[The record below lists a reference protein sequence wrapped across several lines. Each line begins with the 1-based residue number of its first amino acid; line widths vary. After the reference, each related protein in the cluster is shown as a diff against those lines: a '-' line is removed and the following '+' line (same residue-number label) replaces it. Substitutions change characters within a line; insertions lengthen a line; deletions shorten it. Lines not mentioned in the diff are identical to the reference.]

1 MGTHFQFDDKRV
13 LLKSFCRIM
22 ITFGNSLWVL
32 SFNSL
37 FLLFGFISKLIIRLC
52 SSFRTCSNNKDDKI
66 DLVDSPELEPFGF
79 LQSEGFHEYL
89 FGFQFQ
95 AIEEGESE
103 EEEEDHDDG
112 RNPESDYSAITD
124 TPLVH
129 SAIKF
134 QTFPVKASRGF
145 LVTPEDVSFTVKE
158 MFVHPDNDSQMVS
171 AMDVSVSDH
180 GLETKQEEGV
190 PGGEDVSSENREVD
204 DEERG
209 VVSEGDK
216 SDESLSPSK
225 EPKGRHMLSHF
236 DRERD
241 FSAFSGRTPFPV
253 LDNEDEENDL
263 DFLEQISDLMRNF
276 EDDSRRN
283 VASKDK
289 AVNFNGENQESLEL
303 IDREIP
309 FTTCNDYSTE
319 EDDDDEEG
327 YIIDFESHRELGFI
341 SERKST
347 GDVEASLSNE
357 KNTFRRWDFDLED
370 ENENEEEEEDG
381 FKDILMQHRV
391 MVEQLKMDAKS
402 SRSGRLATIMEE
414 CETMKMDLKPLRLDE
429 RLDHKDHMNEIQKV
443 YRSYTEK
450 MKKLDI
456 LNYQTVHAISF
467 LHMKDP
473 SPSSSSSSHKD
484 PTLKS
489 PVSAIKTLIFSS
501 MWPCKLRRIYS
512 ADPTVKSMA
521 ELHRDLE
528 TVYVGQACL
537 SWEILQ
543 WQYDKSKELLLN
555 DTDSQ
560 RSYGQA
566 AIEFQ
571 QFQVLVHR
579 FVENEAFQGS
589 RVENYARDRCSLRT
603 ILQVP
608 AIKDDDCLKNRT
620 RRGEIKGAGS
630 EEVEKKISIAALMD
644 VIEESMRSFWE
655 FIRADKEDATISISK
670 SLLYNR
676 GAEQQQQKKDQ
687 MELLNQLK
695 TILQKKEKRVK
706 GIVKSGN
713 CLVRKFQKRQKEGRR
728 REKDE
733 WTEPQ
738 LIAQVEL
745 KLVGRVMN
753 KTRLTQDQLIWC
765 QKKLNDLTVIKGNI
779 QIEPSFM
786 LFPF

>member
-1 MGTHFQFDDKRV
+1 MGTTHFHFDDKRV
-13 LLKSFCRIM
+13 LLNSLCRIM
-22 ITFGNSLWVL
+22 ITFGNYLWVL

-37 FLLFGFISKLIIRLC
+37 FLLLGFISKLIIRLC

-66 DLVDSPELEPFGF
+66 DLIDSPDLEPFGF
-79 LQSEGFHEYL
+79 FQSEGFHEYL

-95 AIEEGESE
+95 TIEEEA
-103 EEEEDHDDG
+103 DHDDG

-134 QTFPVKASRGF
+134 QTFPVKAARGF
-145 LVTPEDVSFTVKE
+145 LVTPEDVSFSVKE
-158 MFVHPDNDSQMVS
+158 MFVNPENDSQMVS
-171 AMDVSVSDH
+171 VMDVSVSDH
-180 GLETKQEEGV
+180 GLERKQEEGV

-216 SDESLSPSK
+216 SDETLSPSK
-225 EPKGRHMLSHF
+225 EPKGRKLFHF

-241 FSAFSGRTPFPV
+241 YSALSGRTPFPV

-263 DFLEQISDLMRNF
+263 EFLEQISDLVRNF
-276 EDDSRRN
+276 EDDSKRI
-283 VASKDK
+283 K
-289 AVNFNGENQESLEL
+289 ALNLNGENQESLEV
-303 IDREIP
+303 INREIP

-319 EDDDDEEG
+319 GDDDDEEG
-327 YIIDFESHRELGFI
+327 YIIDFKSHRELGFI

-347 GDVEASLSNE
+347 GDAEASLIKE
-357 KNTFRRWDFDLED
+357 KNTFQRWDFDLEEK
-370 ENENEEEEEDG
+370 ENEGNEEEEEEDDDG
-381 FKDILMQHRV
+381 FKDILIQHRV
-391 MVEQLKMDAKS
+391 MVEQLKMDAKG
-402 SRSGRLATIMEE
+402 SRSGKLSTIMEE
-414 CETMKMDLKPLRLDE
+414 CETVKMDLKPLRLEE

-473 SPSSSSSSHKD
+473 SPSSSSSSSHKD

-608 AIKDDDCLKNRT
+608 AIKDDDCLKNKT

-670 SLLYNR
+670 SLLHNR
-676 GAEQQQQKKDQ
+676 GAEQQQEKKDE
-687 MELLNQLK
+687 MELLSQLK
-695 TILQKKEKRVK
+695 TTLQKKEKRVK

-713 CLVRKFQKRQKEGRR
+713 CIVRKFQKKQKEGRRRR

-733 WTEPQ
+733 WTERQ

-765 QKKLNDLTVIKGNI
+765 QMKLNNLAVIKGNI